1 MVLKPKFESVLRT
14 VIVATVTGTF
24 LFPSVTSLPQALAE
38 TPTPNPTS
46 SELQPTVQPSLSPWP
61 SSSPSATPTPSATA
75 APTPTPTN
83 SASPSIDAPDSLWVV
98 VDKKRP
104 LKPANWVPKNLV
116 TPKFTDGAG
125 VNPRG
130 IQLAKPAGKAIKLMA
145 TAMKA
150 AGAGTL
156 ALDSTYRSYSSQV
169 AVHAKDVAALGLVAG
184 EKLAARPG
192 FSEHQTGLAADV
204 SAVNQ
209 GCVIQ
214 VCFAKTK
221 AGKWLAANS
230 WQFGFILRYPD
241 GRTAT
246 TGYQFEPWHFRFVGT
261 ELSTRMHLSGI
272 TVLEDAFGLPAAPN
286 Y

>member
-1 MVLKPKFESVLRT
+1 VVLKPKIDSVLRT
-14 VIVATVTGTF
+14 VIVATMAGCF

-38 TPTPNPTS
+38 TPSPSPTS
-46 SELQPTVQPSLSPWP
+46 TAVQPSPSVSANNSQPSPTTSDSVPAPVFTALP
-61 SSSPSATPTPSATA
+61 SV
-75 APTPTPTN
+75 
-83 SASPSIDAPDSLWVV
+83 DAPDSIWVV
-98 VDKKRP
+98 VDKQRP

-130 IQLAKPAGKAIKLMA
+130 IQMAKPAGKAIKLMA

-156 ALDSTYRSYSSQV
+156 ALASTYRSYSSQV

-192 FSEHQTGLAADV
+192 YSEHQTGLAADV
-204 SAVNQ
+204 SALNQ

-214 VCFAKTK
+214 VCFAKTR

-246 TGYQFEPWHFRFVGT
+246 TGYQFEPWHFRYVGLD
-261 ELSTRMHLSGI
+261 LSTRMHRDGL
-272 TVLEDAFGLPAAPN
+272 TVLEDALGLPAAPN

>member
-1 MVLKPKFESVLRT
+1 VNK
-14 VIVATVTGTF
+14 
-24 LFPSVTSLPQALAE
+24 Q
-38 TPTPNPTS
+38 
-46 SELQPTVQPSLSPWP
+46 
-61 SSSPSATPTPSATA
+61 
-75 APTPTPTN
+75 
-83 SASPSIDAPDSLWVV
+83 
-98 VDKKRP
+98 RP
-104 LKPANWVPKNLV
+104 LKPTNWVPKNLV

-125 VNPRG
+125 INPRG
-130 IQLAKPAGKAIKLMA
+130 IQLAKPAGKAIKLLA

-156 ALDSTYRSYSSQV
+156 ALASTYRSYSSQV
-169 AVHAKDVAALGLVAG
+169 AVHDKDVAALGLAAG
-184 EKLAARPG
+184 ERLAARPG
-192 FSEHQTGLAADV
+192 YSEHQTGLAADV

-246 TGYQFEPWHFRFVGT
+246 TGYQFEPWHFRYVGT
-261 ELSTRMHLSGI
+261 ELSTRMHQSGI
-272 TVLEDAFGLPAAPN
+272 AALEDAFGLPAAPN

>member
-1 MVLKPKFESVLRT
+1 MVLKPKFESVLKT
-14 VIVATVTGTF
+14 VIVATMVGCF
-24 LFPSVTSLPQALAE
+24 LFPSVTSLPHAWAE
-38 TPTPNPTS
+38 TPSPSSTSTVVQPSASATPVNSASPSVSPSASASPTS
-46 SELQPTVQPSLSPWP
+46 S
-61 SSSPSATPTPSATA
+61 PTPIATA
-75 APTPTPTN
+75 L
-83 SASPSIDAPDSLWVV
+83 PSIDAPDSLWVV

-156 ALDSTYRSYSSQV
+156 ALASTYRSYASQV

-192 FSEHQTGLAADV
+192 YSEHQTGLAADV

-261 ELSTRMHLSGI
+261 ELSNRMHQSGI
-272 TVLEDAFGLPAAPN
+272 AVLEDAFGLAAAPN